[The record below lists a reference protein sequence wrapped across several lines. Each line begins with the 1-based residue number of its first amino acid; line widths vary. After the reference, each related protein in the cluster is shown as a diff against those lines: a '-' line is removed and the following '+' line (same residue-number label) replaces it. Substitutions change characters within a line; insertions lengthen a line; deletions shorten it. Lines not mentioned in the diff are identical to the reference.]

1 MVIDVIGGI
10 LVRFTFLLQVKITYV
25 VVDLKRMVM
34 MGDVKGYG
42 I

>member
-34 MGDVKGYG
+34 TGDVKWYG